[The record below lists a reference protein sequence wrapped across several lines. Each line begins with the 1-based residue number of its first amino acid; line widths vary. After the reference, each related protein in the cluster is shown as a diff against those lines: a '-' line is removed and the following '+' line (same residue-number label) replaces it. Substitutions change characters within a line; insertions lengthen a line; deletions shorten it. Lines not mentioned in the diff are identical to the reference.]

1 MNRRFSVLAFGMR
14 LKLTTIQSVIVPC
27 AVLHNIAC
35 DNNEIEPPELLNII
49 LLQDEQVNVNADILA
64 HQQNARAQLVRL
76 FFSFVIQ
83 FSYRN
88 HIYIS

>member
-35 DNNEIEPPELLNII
+35 DNNEIEPPALLNIL

-64 HQQNARAQLVRL
+64 HQQNARAQ
-76 FFSFVIQ
+76 II
-83 FSYRN
+83 SY
-88 HIYIS
+88 YYYY